1 MSKLINIT
9 PENFRCTLGACPAVY
24 TDLTPA
30 EHRCEISVSCPA
42 VLRTEGRYVIIGKR
56 LDPEAEGLSGKVGEG
71 EEAVEIS
78 AEILLSALGIT
89 GPWTPEMRRAAMK
102 DASNI
107 CALVE
112 AANSFIGEIEDT
124 PLASCREIEGLTSF
138 NVLRNLVN
146 RIKGGV
152 NG

>member
-9 PENFRCTLGACPAVY
+9 APQHRCTLGACPAVY

-56 LDPEAEGLSGKVGEG
+56 LDPEAEGLSGKVGES
-71 EEAVEIS
+71 EAAVEIP
-78 AEILLSALGIT
+78 AEILLSALGVT
-89 GPWTPEMRRAAMK
+89 E
-102 DASNI
+102 
-107 CALVE
+107 LLE
-112 AANSFIGEIEDT
+112 AAGNVIALIDYTGFIDCDEDEIR
-124 PLASCREIEGLTSF
+124 A
-138 NVLRNLVN
+138 LRSIID

>member
-9 PENFRCTLGACPAVY
+9 APQHRCTLGACPAVY
-24 TDLTPA
+24 VDLTPA

-56 LDPEAEGLSGKVGEG
+56 LDPEAEGLSGKVGES
-71 EEAVEIS
+71 EEAVEIP
-78 AEILLSALGIT
+78 AEILLSALGVT
-89 GPWTPEMRRAAMK
+89 E
-102 DASNI
+102 
-107 CALVE
+107 LVE
-112 AANSFIGEIEDT
+112 AAGNVIALIDYTGFIDCDEDEIR
-124 PLASCREIEGLTSF
+124 A
-138 NVLRNLVN
+138 LRPIID

>member
-9 PENFRCTLGACPAVY
+9 APQHRCTLGACPAVY

-30 EHRCEISVSCPA
+30 EHRCDVSVSCPA

-56 LDPEAEGLSGKVGEG
+56 LDPEAEGLSGKVGES
-71 EEAVEIS
+71 EAAVEIP
-78 AEILLSALGIT
+78 AEILLSALGVT
-89 GPWTPEMRRAAMK
+89 E
-102 DASNI
+102 
-107 CALVE
+107 LVE
-112 AANSFIGEIEDT
+112 AAGNVIALIDYTGFIDCDEDEIR
-124 PLASCREIEGLTSF
+124 A
-138 NVLRNLVN
+138 LRSIID

>member
-9 PENFRCTLGACPAVY
+9 PENFRCSIGACPAVY

-30 EHRCEISVSCPA
+30 EYRCEISVSCPA

-56 LDPEAEGLSGKVGEG
+56 LDPEAEGLSGKVSES
-71 EEAVEIS
+71 ETAVEIP
-78 AEILLSALGIT
+78 AEILLAALGVDDLID
-89 GPWTPEMRRAAMK
+89 R
-102 DASNI
+102 
-107 CALVE
+107 
-112 AANSFIGEIEDT
+112 ANSFIGEIEDT

-138 NVLRNLVN
+138 RLLRAAVD
-146 RIKGGV
+146 RILLGAKGGV